1 MKLIKAGK
9 VDKIIWSIIALAAVV
24 LVCVCAFYPGNAKRV
39 NIRVDGEVV
48 KSFDLDTDR
57 EYTINGYHNGT
68 NILVINNHE
77 AFIKHASCPDKLCQ
91 KQGKISKVGQ
101 SLICIPN
108 RVVVE
113 VSDDNIQVDEV
124 AK

>member
-9 VDKIIWSIIALAAVV
+9 VDIIIWSIIALVAVV
-24 LVCVCAFYPGNAKRV
+24 LVCVFAFYPDNAKRV

-57 EYTINGYHNGT
+57 EYTINGYHDGT
-68 NILVINNHE
+68 NILVINNHK